1 MLLKLA
7 EVVLDVLLL
16 LLLGLLLEELV
27 RGLLALELPH
37 IMLDLILDKLG
48 EARIDIEL
56 ADHLVGHSFGSILED
71 IEVKAR
77 RASLRIAR
85 HGILN
90 RDIDH
95 VPGALLPLRADY
107 LFFSSYNCYRIHL
120 LTLSRRGRGSFW
132 IMPVEDGIGG
142 A

>member
-7 EVVLDVLLL
+7 EVVLYVLLL

-37 IMLDLILDKLG
+37 VMLDLILDQLD
-48 EARIDIEL
+48 EARIDIEV
-56 ADHLVGHSFGSILED
+56 ADHLVGHSLGRILED

-107 LFFSSYNCYRIHL
+107 LFFRANDCYRSHL
-120 LTLSRRGRGSFW
+120 LTLGRRGRGCFW
-132 IMPVEDGIGG
+132 FVPAGDGIGG